1 MCKANLL
8 KLSTIQMF
16 LMMLIY
22 KMQLMQLI
30 KKLCLKIVRV
40 LNNNKEMKMSLLLKK
55 LNLNKQNRGNLKV
68 ETLAFLLLALEKDL

>member
-1 MCKANLL
+1 
-8 KLSTIQMF
+8 MF

-22 KMQLMQLI
+22 KIQLMQLI

-55 LNLNKQNRGNLKV
+55 LNLNKQDRGNLKV
-68 ETLAFLLLALEKDL
+68 ETLAFLLLAQEKDL

>member
-22 KMQLMQLI
+22 KIQLMQLI

-55 LNLNKQNRGNLKV
+55 LNLNKQDRGNLKV
-68 ETLAFLLLALEKDL
+68 ETLAFLLLAQEKDL